1 VGGKVVSDFSSI
13 DEAFGVALQ
22 NGRIVVAGIAS
33 PTGANLDFTL
43 ARYLGR

>member
-13 DEAFGVALQ
+13 DQAYDIALQ
-22 NGRIVVAGIAS
+22 ANGRIVLAGIS
-33 PTGANLDFTL
+33 FNGANFDFTI